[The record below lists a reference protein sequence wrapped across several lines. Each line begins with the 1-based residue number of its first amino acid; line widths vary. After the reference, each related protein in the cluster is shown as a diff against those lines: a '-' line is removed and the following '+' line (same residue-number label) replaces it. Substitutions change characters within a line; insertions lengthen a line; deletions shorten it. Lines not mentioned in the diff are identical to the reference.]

1 MTDRPPRHRF
11 LPAPAHPRSAAVIV
25 VALTIVGILALT
37 MWYLVR
43 PQPLL
48 IQGEADAS
56 RTDIAAASVKLAEQT
71 YDRTRQLSTAVSAWF
86 AEEKANQANTASIGT
101 SETLPQSV
109 VSRWAACFSSLYAD
123 RTSSVHP
130 R

>member
-1 MTDRPPRHRF
+1 M
-11 LPAPAHPRSAAVIV
+11 
-25 VALTIVGILALT
+25 ALTIVGILALT

-71 YDRTRQLSTAVSAWF
+71 YDRTRQLSTAVSA
-86 AEEKANQANTASIGT
+86 
-101 SETLPQSV
+101 
-109 VSRWAACFSSLYAD
+109 
-123 RTSSVHP
+123 
-130 R
+130 